1 MKRAPTRVASD
12 YTFNDITVTPVKVD
26 NREVA
31 EKKLKRK
38 EQVLPSVWWKKSD
51 PKEEWMFS
59 TYNAVSGH
67 NPINRYTFYIKRVNS
82 DLLTTANEAVCL
94 LLAVKWPNGLRRD
107 SHVRSGVLLMER
119 SGFESRLGLLR
130 DEGGNGV
137 EVGRGNFMDLQKPA
151 LREQQFSLYL
161 AIPSSS
167 LPRSYVRMRTT
178 FKHHVT
184 GTGKPPSVHS
194 TEIRTS
200 ISPSSAV
207 ELNTTSALANYA
219 TELLILFITSDSC
232 RSHDLTYEEWP
243 VVEPSD
249 DSSCEVSVATIGHE
263 MSPPLQALRM
273 FTQQFCTYSSPMT
286 SLVLTDSSQ
295 LTADGFEKLPDQI
308 MYSYAEPYV
317 LQKHSGGVEVTALLV
332 GNGRPRRK
340 RTNHDL
346 RQRLEFAAF
355 GVLSHSYKRTPRPS
369 NNMMAV
375 AAAQKNREMFAIKK
389 SYSIESDIGKI
400 GVLSRSRILDLPT
413 DYTARIDSV
422 HHIRPNSAPGSHEIA
437 KDDKIEVR
445 ISLGTASYY
454 PFGLYALSTNYANG
468 LGIGK
473 VDSGKPFRKNHPQF
487 TRPRF
492 EPRSPRP
499 QQSSSLNT
507 TSVLANYATEAG
519 CLLRWLNGLI
529 RHSRDRLGLPV
540 TGRSSRKLFRVKE
553 SSTFIQNSNPN
564 LPVINSLVVYYE
576 RDVLDHTTTENGYPA
591 RRRSLVD
598 DARFETLVV
607 KQTKQCVLE
616 EARQRSNDAPEE
628 RVCENVVVVQ
638 EAKTI
643 SPEQQVFT
651 EPSQVNGYE
660 EQEMMV
666 EPETFHSI
674 PDTEQHLTNGH
685 HESEVHLRQC
695 KFLCDENVPCPD
707 SDLTEEEMILSNAA
721 SESKESEEA
730 IQKAALVLHM
740 REGLNSLARIL
751 KSIEMG
757 PSAPLS
763 NPPLPIPPPLD
774 PECRVFQNYGGGL
787 THLETRPSKR
797 PGIQLDVLVKVNMSR
812 RSLLLLIRS
821 LRQSSSLGGV
831 TLLSDNSVSVKD
843 PWFPRHASELD
854 SCNHLM
860 TKYEP
865 ELDMNH
871 PGFADKAYRER
882 RKTIANIAFSY
893 KHGDL
898 IPHIDYKESEI
909 STWTAVFNTVVDLCP
924 KHACIEYQ
932 RVFALLRKEGIFT
945 ADRIPQLEEMSNFMK
960 KHTGFSLR
968 PAAGLLTARDF
979 LASLAFRVFQ
989 STQYVRHTSSP
1000 YHTPEPDCIHE
1011 LLGHMPLLADP
1022 SFAQFSQEIGL
1033 ASLGASDEEIEKLS
1047 TVYWFTVEF
1056 GLCKEHGEVKAYGA
1070 GLLSSY
1076 GELLHAIS
1084 DKPEHR
1090 AFEPA
1095 KTAIQPYQDQE
1106 YQPIY
1111 YVAESFEDAK
1121 EKFRKWVSTGMTR
1134 TYEVRYNPH
1143 TQRIEVLDSVDRL
1156 DNVITQINTEM
1167 LHLTN
1172 ALDKLKATLC

>member
-1 MKRAPTRVASD
+1 MEFIHASPAELRSPR
-12 YTFNDITVTPVKVD
+12 YWSVTVGPD
-26 NREVA
+26 E
-31 EKKLKRK
+31 
-38 EQVLPSVWWKKSD
+38 
-51 PKEEWMFS
+51 
-59 TYNAVSGH
+59 SG
-67 NPINRYTFYIKRVNS
+67 PI
-82 DLLTTANEAVCL
+82 
-94 LLAVKWPNGLRRD
+94 
-107 SHVRSGVLLMER
+107 
-119 SGFESRLGLLR
+119 
-130 DEGGNGV
+130 
-137 EVGRGNFMDLQKPA
+137 
-151 LREQQFSLYL
+151 
-161 AIPSSS
+161 
-167 LPRSYVRMRTT
+167 TT
-178 FKHHVT
+178 FVK
-184 GTGKPPSVHS
+184 
-194 TEIRTS
+194 
-200 ISPSSAV
+200 
-207 ELNTTSALANYA
+207 
-219 TELLILFITSDSC
+219 
-232 RSHDLTYEEWP
+232 
-243 VVEPSD
+243 
-249 DSSCEVSVATIGHE
+249 
-263 MSPPLQALRM
+263 
-273 FTQQFCTYSSPMT
+273 
-286 SLVLTDSSQ
+286 
-295 LTADGFEKLPDQI
+295 
-308 MYSYAEPYV
+308 
-317 LQKHSGGVEVTALLV
+317 GV
-332 GNGRPRRK
+332 P
-340 RTNHDL
+340 
-346 RQRLEFAAF
+346 LEFAAF

-389 SYSIESDIGKI
+389 SYSIE
-400 GVLSRSRILDLPT
+400 
-413 DYTARIDSV
+413 
-422 HHIRPNSAPGSHEIA
+422 
-437 KDDKIEVR
+437 
-445 ISLGTASYY
+445 
-454 PFGLYALSTNYANG
+454 
-468 LGIGK
+468 
-473 VDSGKPFRKNHPQF
+473 
-487 TRPRF
+487 
-492 EPRSPRP
+492 
-499 QQSSSLNT
+499 
-507 TSVLANYATEAG
+507 
-519 CLLRWLNGLI
+519 
-529 RHSRDRLGLPV
+529 
-540 TGRSSRKLFRVKE
+540 
-553 SSTFIQNSNPN
+553 
-564 LPVINSLVVYYE
+564 
-576 RDVLDHTTTENGYPA
+576 NGYPA

-616 EARQRSNDAPEE
+616 EARQRSNDAAEE
-628 RVCENVVVVQ
+628 RVCENIVVVQ

-643 SPEQQVFT
+643 SPEQQVFP

-660 EQEMMV
+660 EQETMV
-666 EPETFHSI
+666 EPETIHSI
-674 PDTEQHLTNGH
+674 PDTEQHLTNGQ
-685 HESEVHLRQC
+685 HESE
-695 KFLCDENVPCPD
+695 D

-751 KSIEMG
+751 KSIE
-757 PSAPLS
+757 
-763 NPPLPIPPPLD
+763 
-774 PECRVFQNYGGGL
+774 NYGGGL

-797 PGIQLDVLVKVNMSR
+797 PGIQLDVLVKVDMSR

-945 ADRIPQLEEMSNFMK
+945 ADRIPQLEEMSTFMK